1 VMHSHTAHHSGLI
14 SLVAWANRIPLRIAH
29 ARTSGASASHGMVRK
44 LHRVTGKW
52 LMRFFTTHRIAVSKE
67 SSEFIFGTSKNVI
80 RLPNAIDI
88 KHYLT
93 PRNNREL
100 RGRNGIPLDGI
111 VIGQVGRLI
120 PVKNHSF
127 TIELLK
133 RLLERDPKF
142 FLVIVGDGVDRSS
155 LENLA
160 EQQGVRNRILFT
172 G

>member
-1 VMHSHTAHHSGLI
+1 FDFVIYDDTEQYFEPEIKTLGGRIHRIPRPGGNILVHLRAMNSLLKRYDYDVMHSHTAHHSGLI

-93 PRNNREL
+93 
-100 RGRNGIPLDGI
+100 
-111 VIGQVGRLI
+111 
-120 PVKNHSF
+120 
-127 TIELLK
+127 
-133 RLLERDPKF
+133 
-142 FLVIVGDGVDRSS
+142 
-155 LENLA
+155 
-160 EQQGVRNRILFT
+160 
-172 G
+172 